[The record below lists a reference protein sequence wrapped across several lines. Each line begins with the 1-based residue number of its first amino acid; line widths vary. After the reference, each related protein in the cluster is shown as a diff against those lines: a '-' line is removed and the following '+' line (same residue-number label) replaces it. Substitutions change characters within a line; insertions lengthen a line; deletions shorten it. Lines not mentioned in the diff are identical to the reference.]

1 MSERSPMLERIA
13 QEEEKKKKEEKRAR
27 FRKIAEK
34 VAIGGALI
42 GTLTAGTVGYE
53 KYVAPHNEK
62 IMKDFDANAEKKLKE
77 ENAFQE
83 LVSDPRTGYV
93 DLDHYLE
100 DYPEIKQ
107 NQEQLEEARRYFVTR
122 EEK

>member
-1 MSERSPMLERIA
+1 MLERIA
-13 QEEEKKKKEEKRAR
+13 QEEEKKKKDEKRAR
-27 FRKIAEK
+27 LRKIAEK

-107 NQEQLEEARRYFVTR
+107 NPEQLEEARKYFETR
-122 EEK
+122 ENK

>member
-1 MSERSPMLERIA
+1 MLERIA

-27 FRKIAEK
+27 LRKIAEK

-42 GTLTAGTVGYE
+42 GTLAAGTAGY
-53 KYVAPHNEK
+53 KQYVAPNNEK
-62 IMKDFDANAEKKLKE
+62 IMKDFDANADKKIQE

-107 NQEQLEEARRYFVTR
+107 NPEQLEEAKKYFETR